1 MIKLKL
7 PYDVGLLAKL
17 RRVDRVDVWLDA
29 IRVAAGQFLCMNV
42 YCRPI
47 IITTMPMWHSLLEI

>member
-1 MIKLKL
+1 MRLHVAKLQKKGVYKIVEKHRMIKLKL

-29 IRVAAGQFLCMNV
+29 IRVAAGQFF
-42 YCRPI
+42 
-47 IITTMPMWHSLLEI
+47 